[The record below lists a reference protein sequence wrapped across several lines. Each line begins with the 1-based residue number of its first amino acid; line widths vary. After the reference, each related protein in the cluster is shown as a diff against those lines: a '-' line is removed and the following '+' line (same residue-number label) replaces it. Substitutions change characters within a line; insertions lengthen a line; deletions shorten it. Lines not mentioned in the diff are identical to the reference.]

1 MRVSEVLGV
10 GLVVGAGTLAM
21 VGLKKQSTAV
31 RIGGTVAA
39 IAAGW
44 VGAAALS
51 FAAMGKSWDTS
62 LGGRRGLRG
71 APPPMPTSYYDDAP
85 QSVHDLPFNL
95 LRDQTPLDSP
105 VRVQAMEQYIDGQPD
120 VIAMLPKNFGFTRWR
135 QGGGEFG
142 SSIEALVGAV
152 TQRDPLLA
160 ELTGIQDSRTPHMSR
175 RSVAR
180 ELNVLPN
187 TGSPLENPISRGI
200 PQQPVFTNEQLHAI
214 ANGERHIPVQ
224 ESPFDVAQESDPTW
238 IRQQLRQVRRSVRE

>member
-1 MRVSEVLGV
+1 MLGILL
-10 GLVVGAGTLAM
+10 GAVGA
-21 VGLKKQSTAV
+21 VFVVQAV
-31 RIGGTVAA
+31 
-39 IAAGW
+39 
-44 VGAAALS
+44 S
-51 FAAMGKSWDTS
+51 
-62 LGGRRGLRG
+62 GRRSSRGLRG
-71 APPPMPTSYYDDAP
+71 APPPMPTSYYDDVP

-142 SSIEALVGAV
+142 SSAEALVGAV
-152 TQRDPLLA
+152 RQRDPLLE

-187 TGSPLENPISRGI
+187 TGSRLENPISRGI
-200 PQQPVFTNEQLHAI
+200 PQQPVFTNEQLYAI